1 MSYAHKLRTLLKN
14 SNNYQRSPVS
24 SVFLYG
30 CMCVYVCVC
39 THAVCVCVCT
49 CVHLCVFLH
58 EGPKV
63 TAPLPRTSWPC
74 SVLPH

>member
-39 THAVCVCVCT
+39 AHMPCVCVCARACT
-49 CVHLCVFLH
+49 CVCFCM
-58 EGPKV
+58 KV
-63 TAPLPRTSWPC
+63 PR
-74 SVLPH
+74 